1 MKQRRRRGVREKP
14 AKGGDLG
21 GKAPPQ
27 EEDRE

>member
-21 GKAPPQ
+21 GKAPPAG
-27 EEDRE
+27 RG